1 MVARSLSEIDSV
13 WRSGRGAE
21 RNISV
26 WKCSGVGYAG
36 CVSKRFRTCD
46 LNQVFLLPP
55 SLQDWLPEAHLARF
69 IAEVTNELD
78 LSKIVA
84 AYGRKDGRG
93 MAAYHPAMMVRVLLY
108 GYCRGVVSSRKI
120 ERATYEDVAFR
131 YLAADQH
138 PDHDS
143 IASFR
148 QTHLQSLAELFTQAL
163 RLCDKAGLVKLGHGA
178 IDGTKLKANASKHKA
193 MSYERMVEK
202 EKQLREEVEKLLAQ
216 AAQTDAAEDAQY
228 GKGNRGDELP
238 AELARRESR
247 LKKIAEAKAALEQ
260 EARERATV
268 EKAAAEAKLEE
279 RRRQEEAQG
288 KKFGGRPPQVPD
300 PEQAKPEPKAQRNFT
315 DPESRIMKDG
325 ATKSFVQA
333 YNGQAAVD
341 SPAQIIVA
349 AAVTQDA
356 NDKKQLLPML
366 EQVAQNMGRK
376 PEHATADA
384 GYFSEAAVTDPKVE
398 GIELLVPPE
407 RQKQGVGNE
416 TSPVIPGVEPPTAVA
431 LQSQQEGESTEQ
443 PAAKSEA
450 ETMRDKLHTTAGQA
464 VYKMRKAVV
473 EPVFGQIKER
483 RGLRGFLM
491 RGREKVAAEW
501 QIICLTHN
509 LLKLFQARTAPANH
523 AKSTTT
529 PSKSGELAHARQNG
543 GFFALVLTLCGK
555 AWLWR
560 CLGSNTVTSSLSFI
574 PTDS

>member
-1 MVARSLSEIDSV
+1 
-13 WRSGRGAE
+13 
-21 RNISV
+21 
-26 WKCSGVGYAG
+26 
-36 CVSKRFRTCD
+36 VSKRFRTCD

-55 SLQDWLPEAHLARF
+55 SLQDWLPEGHLARF

-78 LSKIVA
+78 LSKIMA

-93 MAAYHPAMMVRVLLY
+93 MAAYHPAMMVRLLLY

-163 RLCDKAGLVKLGHGA
+163 QLCDKAGLVKLGHVA
-178 IDGTKLKANASKHKA
+178 VDGTKLKANASKHKA
-193 MSYERMVEK
+193 MSYERMAEK
-202 EKQLREEVEKLLAQ
+202 EKQLREEVDKLLAQ
-216 AAQTDAAEDAQY
+216 AAQADTAEDAQY

-260 EARERATV
+260 EARERAAVAKV
-268 EKAAAEAKLEE
+268 EAEAKLEE

-325 ATKSFVQA
+325 ATKSFMQA
-333 YNGQAAVD
+333 YNAQAAVD
-341 SPAQIIVA
+341 SHAQIIVA
-349 AAVTQDA
+349 AAVTQEA

-384 GYFSEAAVTDPKVE
+384 GYFSEAAVTDPKAE

-407 RQKQGVGNE
+407 RQEHGVGNG
-416 TSPVIPGVEPPTAVA
+416 TSPHLGVELPAPLEPP
-431 LQSQQEGESTEQ
+431 SQQAGESTEQ
-443 PAAKSEA
+443 QVARSVA

-491 RGREKVAAEW
+491 RGREKTAAEW

-523 AKSTTT
+523 PKNTRSR
-529 PSKSGELAHARQNG
+529 SKSGELAHVRRNCG
-543 GFFALVLTLCGK
+543 LFALVGTLFSK
-555 AWLWR
+555 AWLW
-560 CLGSNTVTSSLSFI
+560 CCSESNDATSSLSFI